1 MSTIDRYILGRVVW
15 KTGAILAVGLLILMS
30 ERLLRLFDLF
40 SGPDDVVR
48 YLGRMLVLLMPHY
61 IGIVLPAAF
70 FFAVLLTFSRL
81 SKEQELSALLAS
93 GTSVPRLTKP
103 VGLLA
108 MGMACLAVVLLGYA
122 QPHARYAYRSI
133 KHNLAQTSLGL
144 AVKEGSFLQIDG
156 LTFFAEASL
165 DQGNRVRLARIFVL
179 DSENGQDQRLT
190 TAREGELIPAGV
202 AGDPVLRL
210 DDGLRLDFEPDG
222 SMSMVD
228 FEEFRWPLARS
239 PISDYRAR
247 GGDPR
252 ELTFPELFAAS
263 VDPPSYLTP
272 AEISA
277 ELNSRLIIIVSTL
290 VLAVL
295 AVAMGV
301 GRGWRQR
308 DLSAFI
314 GLVLLIV
321 YNESLEFGESLVKRD
336 QAPAWLALWVPF
348 LLLTTATIL
357 AYREA
362 AFRLPAGRTSFSNRL
377 IDRITAWRQAW
388 LQAARRRA

>member
-1 MSTIDRYILGRVVW
+1 M
-15 KTGAILAVGLLILMS
+15 
-30 ERLLRLFDLF
+30 
-40 SGPDDVVR
+40 
-48 YLGRMLVLLMPHY
+48 
-61 IGIVLPAAF
+61 
-70 FFAVLLTFSRL
+70 
-81 SKEQELSALLAS
+81 
-93 GTSVPRLTKP
+93 
-103 VGLLA
+103 
-108 MGMACLAVVLLGYA
+108 
-122 QPHARYAYRSI
+122 
-133 KHNLAQTSLGL
+133 
-144 AVKEGSFLQIDG
+144 
-156 LTFFAEASL
+156 TFFAEASL

-179 DSENGQDQRLT
+179 DSESGQDRRLT
-190 TAREGELIPAGV
+190 TAREGVLIPAGV
-202 AGDPVLRL
+202 TGDPVLRL

-228 FEEFRWPLARS
+228 FQEFRWP
-239 PISDYRAR
+239 RAR

-263 VDPPSYLTP
+263 VDPPTYLTP

-357 AYREA
+357 TYREA
-362 AFRLPAGRTSFSNRL
+362 AFRLPAGRTSLGNRL
-377 IDRITAWRQAW
+377 IDRIAALRQAW

>member
-15 KTGAILAVGLLILMS
+15 KTGAILAVGLLVLMS

-93 GTSVPRLTKP
+93 GTSLPRLSKP

-108 MGMACLAVVLLGYA
+108 MGMACLAIVLLGYA

-133 KHNLAQTSLGL
+133 KHSLAQTSLGL

-179 DSENGQDQRLT
+179 DSENGADRRLT
-190 TAREGELIPAGV
+190 TAQEGVLIPAGQS
-202 AGDPVLRL
+202 GEPVLRL

-228 FEEFRWPLARS
+228 FEEFRWPLSRS
-239 PISDYRAR
+239 PVSDYRAR
-247 GGDPR
+247 GNDVR

-263 VDPPSYLTP
+263 ADPPPYLTP
-272 AEISA
+272 GEISA
-277 ELNSRLIIIVSTL
+277 ELNSRLVIIVSTL
-290 VLAVL
+290 VLAAL

-321 YNESLEFGESLVKRD
+321 YNESLEFGESMVKRD
-336 QAPAWLALWVPF
+336 QAPAWLAIWVPF
-348 LLLTTATIL
+348 MMLTTATIVT
-357 AYREA
+357 YREA
-362 AFRLPAGRTSFSNRL
+362 AFRLPAGRASLGNRL
-377 IDRITAWRQAW
+377 LDRIAAWRQAW
-388 LQAARRRA
+388 SQAARRRA

>member
-1 MSTIDRYILGRVVW
+1 MRTIDRYILGRVVW

-93 GTSVPRLTKP
+93 GTSLPRLTKP
-103 VGLLA
+103 IGILA
-108 MGMACLAVVLLGYA
+108 MGMACLAIVLLGYA

-179 DSENGQDQRLT
+179 DSESGRDRRLT
-190 TAREGELIPAGV
+190 TAREGVLIPAGES
-202 AGDPVLRL
+202 GEPVLRL

-228 FEEFRWPLARS
+228 FQEFRWPLSRS
-239 PISDYRAR
+239 PVSDYRAR
-247 GGDPR
+247 GSDPR

-263 VDPPSYLTP
+263 ANPPSYLTP

-277 ELNSRLIIIVSTL
+277 ELNSRLIIIASTL
-290 VLAVL
+290 VLAML

-321 YNESLEFGESLVKRD
+321 YNESLEFGESMVKRD
-336 QAPAWLALWVPF
+336 QVPAWLALWMPF
-348 LLLTTATIL
+348 VLLTTATIV

-362 AFRLPAGRTSFSNRL
+362 AFRLPAGRASLGNRL
-377 IDRITAWRQAW
+377 IDRIAAWRQAW
-388 LQAARRRA
+388 VQAARRRA